1 MGKTIAAIAT
11 ALGEA
16 SIGVVRISGDG
27 AVTVADRVFQS
38 VSGKALTECTGYSAL
53 FGYIEADGEK
63 IDEAVALVFLAPKS
77 YTGENV
83 VELSVHGGSFVVR
96 KVLRAV
102 LDAGAVMA
110 ERGEFTRR
118 AFENGK
124 MSLNEAESVM
134 DIISADGEQAL
145 RASMLAKS
153 GILSRKCNEIKAKL
167 TFAAATVAAF
177 SDFPDEEPEFSGID
191 KLETMLS
198 EAENELQRLL
208 DTFETGRMIRHGV
221 NTVIIGPP
229 NAGKSTLMNL
239 LSGYERSIVTPIAG
253 TTRDIVEET
262 VSLDGLILKL
272 SDTAGLRDT
281 DDEVE
286 QIGVK
291 RAKERIASADLVI
304 AVIDSSD
311 AENSE
316 IKEIYKTLVGRPAV
330 VVFNKSDLG
339 IADKSAVKNSGLK
352 FVEMSAKDGI
362 GLEEFKN
369 TVKEITKTGNLNGS
383 AEVFLNERQRDCVL
397 KALEN
402 VKESL
407 SALRNGMTV
416 DAVGVLLDDALAA
429 LLELTGERVTVE
441 VANKVFEHFCVGK

>member
-1 MGKTIAAIAT
+1 M
-11 ALGEA
+11 
-16 SIGVVRISGDG
+16 
-27 AVTVADRVFQS
+27 
-38 VSGKALTECTGYSAL
+38 
-53 FGYIEADGEK
+53 
-63 IDEAVALVFLAPKS
+63 
-77 YTGENV
+77 
-83 VELSVHGGSFVVR
+83 
-96 KVLRAV
+96 
-102 LDAGAVMA
+102 
-110 ERGEFTRR
+110 
-118 AFENGK
+118 
-124 MSLNEAESVM
+124 
-134 DIISADGEQAL
+134 
-145 RASMLAKS
+145 
-153 GILSRKCNEIKAKL
+153 
-167 TFAAATVAAF
+167 
-177 SDFPDEEPEFSGID
+177 
-191 KLETMLS
+191 
-198 EAENELQRLL
+198 QRLL

-383 AEVFLNERQRDCVL
+383 AEVFLNERQRDCAL

>member
-1 MGKTIAAIAT
+1 MSKTIAAIAT

-16 SIGVVRISGDG
+16 SIGVVRISGDE
-27 AVTVADRVFQS
+27 AVSVADKVFLS
-38 VSGKALTECTGYSAL
+38 ASGKSLSECRGYSAL
-53 FGYIEADGEK
+53 FGHVEVDGEK
-63 IDEAVALVFLAPKS
+63 TDEAVALVFLAPKS

-83 VELSVHGGSFVVR
+83 VEISVHGGSFVVR

-102 LDAGAVMA
+102 LDAGATMA

-145 RASMLAKS
+145 RASISAKS
-153 GILSRKCNEIKAKL
+153 GALSKKCNTIKDRL

-191 KLETMLS
+191 KLEKMLD
-198 EAENELQRLL
+198 EAEAELQGLF
-208 DTFETGRMIRHGV
+208 DTYDTGRMIRYGV
-221 NTVIIGPP
+221 NTVIVGPP

-253 TTRDIVEET
+253 TTRDIIEET

-281 DDEVE
+281 ADEVE
-286 QIGVK
+286 KIGV
-291 RAKERIASADLVI
+291 RLAKEKIDSADLII
-304 AVIDSSD
+304 AVVDSSQSD
-311 AENSE
+311 SAEVRE
-316 IKEIYKTLVGRPAV
+316 IFVKLVDRPAV
-330 VVFNKSDLG
+330 VVFNKSDLK
-339 IADKSAVKNSGLK
+339 IADKSLAINSGLK
-352 FVEMSAKDGI
+352 FVEMSAKDGN
-362 GLEEFKN
+362 GLTEFKEI
-369 TVKEITKTGNLNGS
+369 VKEITKLNNLNGS
-383 AEVFLNERQRDCVL
+383 ADVFLNERQRDCVMR
-397 KALEN
+397 ALQS
-402 VKESL
+402 VKEAL
-407 SALRNGMTV
+407 SALQMGMTV

-429 LLELTGERVTVE
+429 LFELTGERVTVE
-441 VANKVFEHFCVGK
+441 VINKVFEHFCVGK

>member
-134 DIISADGEQAL
+134 DII
-145 RASMLAKS
+145 
-153 GILSRKCNEIKAKL
+153 
-167 TFAAATVAAF
+167 
-177 SDFPDEEPEFSGID
+177 
-191 KLETMLS
+191 
-198 EAENELQRLL
+198 
-208 DTFETGRMIRHGV
+208 
-221 NTVIIGPP
+221 
-229 NAGKSTLMNL
+229 
-239 LSGYERSIVTPIAG
+239 
-253 TTRDIVEET
+253 
-262 VSLDGLILKL
+262 
-272 SDTAGLRDT
+272 
-281 DDEVE
+281 
-286 QIGVK
+286 
-291 RAKERIASADLVI
+291 
-304 AVIDSSD
+304 
-311 AENSE
+311 
-316 IKEIYKTLVGRPAV
+316 
-330 VVFNKSDLG
+330 
-339 IADKSAVKNSGLK
+339 
-352 FVEMSAKDGI
+352 
-362 GLEEFKN
+362 
-369 TVKEITKTGNLNGS
+369 
-383 AEVFLNERQRDCVL
+383 
-397 KALEN
+397 
-402 VKESL
+402 
-407 SALRNGMTV
+407 
-416 DAVGVLLDDALAA
+416 
-429 LLELTGERVTVE
+429 
-441 VANKVFEHFCVGK
+441 

>member
-16 SIGVVRISGDG
+16 SIGVVRISGES

-153 GILSRKCNEIKAKL
+153 GALSKKCSKIKDKL

-352 FVEMSAKDGI
+352 FVEMSAKDGS

-383 AEVFLNERQRDCVL
+383 AEVFLNERQRDCAL